1 MHGYIKR
8 KAESDVERALSRSP
22 VVAILGPRQCGK
34 STLTRT
40 FLAARAIDRVY
51 LDLQDRADRNK
62 LNEPEIFLEHHR
74 KHLICLDEIQ
84 LVPDLF
90 PAIRVEIDRD
100 RRPGRMLILGS
111 ASRDLLR
118 QSTETLAGRIAFV
131 ELTPLR
137 HDEVMTIHPWQDI
150 WNRGGFP
157 DSLLAKND
165 EDSFAWREDFIRT
178 FLERDI
184 PALGF
189 AIPTA
194 VMERLWRILAHYH
207 GQSMNHSKAAAA
219 ADISVPTLRKYLSI
233 LEQTYMIR
241 LLPPM
246 ESNMKKRLIKSPK
259 LYIRDTGLLHAL
271 RDIETV
277 DDIMANPVNGASWEG
292 FVLEN
297 LIAANPRWKASYLRT
312 SNDAEVDLVL
322 ERGAR
327 TVLIECKLTK
337 APHMSRGF
345 HQLISDIKPDAAWI
359 AAPVDSPYEIASNV
373 SVGNIHHIQLGGNDS
388 EGPSVTS

>member
-8 KAESDVERALSRSP
+8 KAESDVERALNRSP

-40 FLAARAIDRVY
+40 YLADRAIDRVY

-62 LNEPEIFLEHHR
+62 LSEPEIFLEHHR
-74 KHLICLDEIQ
+74 GHLICLDEIQ

-90 PAIRVEIDRD
+90 PALRVEVDRD

-137 HDEVMTIHPWQDI
+137 HDEVMTIHPWLDH

-157 DSLLAKND
+157 DSLLARDD

-189 AIPTA
+189 AIPTG
-194 VMERLWRILAHYH
+194 VMARLWRILAHYH

-246 ESNMKKRLIKSPK
+246 EANMKKRLIKSPK

-277 DDIMANPVNGASWEG
+277 DDLMANPMNGASWEG

-297 LIAANPRWKASYLRT
+297 LITSNPRWKASYLRT

-322 ERGAR
+322 ERGGR

-345 HQLISDIKPDAAWI
+345 HQLISDINPDAAWI
-359 AAPVDSPYEIASNV
+359 IAPVDSPYEIASNV
-373 SVGNIHHIQLGGNDS
+373 NVGNIHHIQLDG
-388 EGPSVTS
+388 TAL